1 LSSMVCNPKIYRP
14 TVFYKIIHFKNLG
27 KNILLKNEN
36 AKETKLAAKTLYCM
50 STTLFLAK
58 KMGEGMG

>member
-1 LSSMVCNPKIYRP
+1 MGCNLKIYRLI
-14 TVFYKIIHFKNLG
+14 VFYKIIHFKNLG
-27 KNILLKNEN
+27 KHILLKNEN